1 MKTRLV
7 LWGIAGI
14 LSVAGLN
21 AGAQDAGQP
30 ANTTPSDNPVK
41 KKDAKN
47 DPTKSLPP
55 VMKDTQLID
64 KLKAASANLSP
75 PVLEIVRMSDGGAD
89 AVVLQAF
96 VENSAVAYNLRA
108 EEIIY
113 LHDHG
118 IATSVVTAMI
128 QHGASL
134 REQAATAQA
143 AAASQPAPAQ
153 PQPAAPAVSTYATP
167 PLTPAYVYPSYY
179 PSYAYA
185 YTYPAYAYEPFIR
198 FGSCYS
204 RPYYWGGS
212 YAGCW
217 GGSFGVGLGR
227 SFGSHFSGRSF
238 GHRR

>member
-1 MKTRLV
+1 MKTRLI

-21 AGAQDAGQP
+21 AGAQDASQP
-30 ANTTPSDNPVK
+30 ASPTTSDSPVK
-41 KKDAKN
+41 KKNSKN
-47 DPTKSLPP
+47 DPAKSLPP
-55 VMKDTQLID
+55 VMKDGQLID
-64 KLKAASANLSP
+64 KLKAAGANLSP
-75 PVLEIVRMSDGGAD
+75 PVLEVVRMSDAGAD
-89 AVVLQAF
+89 ATVLQAF

-118 IATSVVTAMI
+118 IATSVVTAML

-143 AAASQPAPAQ
+143 AAASQSAPAQ
-153 PQPAAPAVSTYATP
+153 PEPAAPAVSNYATP
-167 PLTPAYVYPSYY
+167 PLTPAYAASPSYGYPAYY

-185 YTYPAYAYEPFIR
+185 YPYAAYAYAPFIR
-198 FGSCYS
+198 FGSCYG

-212 YAGCW
+212 
-217 GGSFGVGLGR
+217 FGVGFGH
-227 SFGSHFSGRSF
+227 SFGGHFSGRSF